1 MNEFTENIAN
11 PVPGSARVP
20 GIANAIAAGFRFRSW
35 DDEDRKPEDEG
46 ITSEEYDTL
55 AAWDRAGVF
64 A

>member
-11 PVPGSARVP
+11 PTPGSARVP

-35 DDEDRKPEDEG
+35 DDEDRKPEGEG
-46 ITSEEYDTL
+46 ITSEEYDML
-55 AAWDRAGVF
+55 AAWDREGVF